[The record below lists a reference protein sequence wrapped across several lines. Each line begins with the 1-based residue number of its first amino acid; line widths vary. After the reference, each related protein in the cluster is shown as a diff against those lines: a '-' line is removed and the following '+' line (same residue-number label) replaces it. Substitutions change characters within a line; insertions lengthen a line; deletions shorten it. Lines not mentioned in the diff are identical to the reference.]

1 MTLHIV
7 NGFLFACA
15 LYVHVRGYRDITL
28 SDKPNVIKRLGHYIV
43 AAGACLTA
51 LFVFLQADWI
61 VSNHNSAVGDGTS
74 WAWLLFDYGLAVYL
88 LLMGTLM
95 RVLAQ
100 WRGGVETMA

>member
-1 MTLHIV
+1 MTLHII
-7 NGFLFACA
+7 NAAMFACA
-15 LYVHVRGYRDITL
+15 LYIHVRGYRDITI
-28 SDKPNVIKRLGHYIV
+28 SDKPAVLKRLGHYIM
-43 AAGACLTA
+43 AAGVGLTA
-51 LFVFLQADWI
+51 LFVFLQIDWV

-100 WRGGVETMA
+100 WHGGSEAAG